1 MIPVTSAQL
10 QLLAPNIRSN
20 YRSGFANAD
29 QVLAEY
35 GINNTVL
42 RLAHFMAQI
51 LHESGGLTV
60 LIENLDYR
68 AERIREVWPNRFKTV
83 EDAKP
88 FAHHPE
94 ALANKVYGGR
104 MGNIQPG
111 DGWRFIG
118 RGLLQITG
126 RESYERYGK
135 ALGVELAAN
144 PDLAFSPEWCLPLA
158 AVDWTAAGC
167 NAFADADDIRK
178 ITRAINGGYTG
189 LPSRKQWLAKTK
201 QVWSPASVVEDAA
214 TPSVTA
220 RR

>member
-20 YRSGFANAD
+20 YRNGFADAD
-29 QVLAEY
+29 KVLADY
-35 GINNTVL
+35 DINSTAL
-42 RLAHFMAQI
+42 HLAHFMAQI

-68 AERIREVWPNRFKTV
+68 AERIREVWPSRFKTV

-88 FAHHPE
+88 FAHNPE

-135 ALGVELAAN
+135 ALGIELAAS
-144 PDLAFSPEWCLPLA
+144 PDLAFSAEWCLPLA
-158 AVDWTAAGC
+158 AAEWYAAGC

-178 ITRAINGGYTG
+178 VTRAINGGYTG
-189 LPSRKQWLAKTK
+189 LTSRKKWLARTR
-201 QVWSPASVVEDAA
+201 QVWMTSGVVENA
-214 TPSVTA
+214 TIRAGSA
-220 RR
+220 GR

>member
-51 LHESGGLTV
+51 LYESGGFTI
-60 LIENLDYR
+60 LIENLNYR
-68 AERIREVWPNRFKTV
+68 AERILQVWPSRFKTV

-88 FAHHPE
+88 FAHNPE

-144 PDLAFSPEWCLPLA
+144 PDLAFSSEWCLPLA
-158 AVDWTAAGC
+158 AVEWTAAGC
-167 NAFADADDIRK
+167 NAFADADDLRK
-178 ITRAINGGYTG
+178 VTRAINGGYTG
-189 LPSRKQWLAKTK
+189 LTSRKQWLTKAK
-201 QVWSPASVVEDAA
+201 QVWSPAGVVELA
-214 TPSVTA
+214 TIRTGTA
-220 RR
+220 GR